1 MSTSNSLSVPYHNDE
16 YYARSP
22 GVRYKNTGKR
32 KSSPIKYE
40 TFKEYYNN
48 TNPGKNFKEYQERF
62 KVSPPSSP
70 FGFGFDFESSSP
82 SPKKSP
88 RISKRRREENE
99 KLEAVR
105 KRNENRRRKENEK
118 LEAVRKRNE
127 NRRRKENE
135 KLEAVR
141 KRNENRRR
149 KEAVVKKAKEEAVK
163 KSKSLG
169 QQLKNAKTLS
179 NLKKVYRKGA
189 LIKHPNK
196 GGTKSNFQ
204 KWKNL
209 FNTRKNSINLK

>member
-127 NRRRKENE
+127 NRRRKE
-135 KLEAVR
+135 
-141 KRNENRRR
+141 
-149 KEAVVKKAKEEAVK
+149 AVVKKAKEEAVK

>member
-99 KLEAVR
+99 KLEAV
-105 KRNENRRRKENEK
+105 K
-118 LEAVRKRNE
+118 KRNE

>member
-1 MSTSNSLSVPYHNDE
+1 MSTSNSRSVPYHNDE

-70 FGFGFDFESSSP
+70 FGYGSP
-82 SPKKSP
+82 SPRKSP
-88 RISKRRREENE
+88 RKSKREREENE
-99 KLEAVR
+99 KLEAAR
-105 KRNENRRRKENEK
+105 KRNENK
-118 LEAVRKRNE
+118 
-127 NRRRKENE
+127 
-135 KLEAVR
+135 
-141 KRNENRRR
+141 RR
-149 KEAVVKKAKEEAVK
+149 KEAAVKKAKEEAAK
-163 KSKSLG
+163 KSKSLE

>member
-88 RISKRRREENE
+88 RISK
-99 KLEAVR
+99 
-105 KRNENRRRKENEK
+105 RRRKENEK

>member
-1 MSTSNSLSVPYHNDE
+1 MSTSNSRSVPHHNDE

-22 GVRYKNTGKR
+22 RVRYKNTVGR
-32 KSSPIKYE
+32 KSPPIKYGNYE
-40 TFKEYYNN
+40 KYYNN
-48 TNPGKNFKEYQERF
+48 TNPSKNSNQYQERF

-70 FGFGFDFESSSP
+70 FGYGFGYGSP
-82 SPKKSP
+82 SPRKSP
-88 RISKRRREENE
+88 RISKRKNEETE
-99 KLEAVR
+99 KLEA
-105 KRNENRRRKENEK
+105 
-118 LEAVRKRNE
+118 A
-127 NRRRKENE
+127 
-135 KLEAVR
+135 R

-149 KEAVVKKAKEEAVK
+149 KEAAVKKAKEEAVK
-163 KSKSLG
+163 KPKSLE

-209 FNTRKNSINLK
+209 FNTRKSIINLK

>member
-105 KRNENRRRKENEK
+105 KRNENRRRKE
-118 LEAVRKRNE
+118 
-127 NRRRKENE
+127 
-135 KLEAVR
+135 
-141 KRNENRRR
+141 
-149 KEAVVKKAKEEAVK
+149 AVVKKAKEEAVK